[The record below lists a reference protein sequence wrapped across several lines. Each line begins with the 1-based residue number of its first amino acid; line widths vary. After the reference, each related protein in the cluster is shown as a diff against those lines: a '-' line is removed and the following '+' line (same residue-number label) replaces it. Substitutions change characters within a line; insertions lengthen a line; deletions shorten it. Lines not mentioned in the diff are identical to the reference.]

1 MTQRRLLVKRLFI
14 VVVALVLL
22 IGGIGGLKFMQIQKM
37 MAQMSQP
44 RPPATVAAT
53 EAKAETLQPALH
65 AVGSVV
71 AVNGIAVTTE
81 VAGIVSEI
89 AFTSGG
95 EIAAGDVLVKLDD
108 RVDQAALQALRAEQ
122 RLAEVKFKRT
132 ADLLSRQA
140 ISKSDYDE
148 AKANFD
154 AARARVVQ
162 QEETL
167 AKKIIR
173 APFTGRLGIR
183 EVNLGQFLE
192 PGNRIVTLQALDP
205 IYVDYALPERE
216 YSHIATGQEVRVGV
230 DAYPGETFAGKVTAV
245 SSGLEEGTRSVR
257 VQATLPNPDGR
268 LRPGMFAEVDTLQ
281 AESQDVIT
289 VPRTA
294 ISFNTYGNFVYVITK
309 GEDGKLSAKR
319 RQVETGAV
327 REGRVVVT
335 SGLQA
340 GEQVVRSGTNKL
352 RDGQPVAIDNSVQLN
367 DAEVT
372 KE

>member
-216 YSHIATGQEVRVGV
+216 YSRIATGQEVRVGV

-294 ISFNTYGNFVYVITK
+294 ISFNTYGNFVFVINE
-309 GEDGKLSAKR
+309 GEGGALSVKQ
-319 RQVETGAV
+319 RQVTTGAV
-327 REGRVVVT
+327 RAGRVVVT

-340 GEQVVRSGTNKL
+340 GERVVRAGLVKL
-352 RDGQPVAIDNSVQLN
+352 RDGQPVQIDNSVELK

-372 KE
+372 NE